1 MGGTGEECVEVV
13 RGCDGALARDL
24 HRRKRSLGRANKPPV
39 GGECVPAQEGVGGGD
54 LRPPGKGGGADRAEI
69 FEQDPQAGHGVA
81 GSSGREGGVGGVSGG
96 AAMERATIIRRP
108 PSMAARLAR
117 HVTSHTPRWMPGGGR
132 ASQRLE
138 RVRGTPPSAVETASA
153 TATAAGQVQ

>member
-54 LRPPGKGGGADRAEI
+54 LRPPGKGVQFKGFTSRKSRQGL
-69 FEQDPQAGHGVA
+69 PL
-81 GSSGREGGVGGVSGG
+81 GVGC
-96 AAMERATIIRRP
+96 ER
-108 PSMAARLAR
+108 
-117 HVTSHTPRWMPGGGR
+117 
-132 ASQRLE
+132 
-138 RVRGTPPSAVETASA
+138 
-153 TATAAGQVQ
+153 